1 MSLTIRK
8 RGSNYKF
15 IYNLTEIRARII
27 RLTSGSMVKEMRKY
41 IGEIGLTIT
50 AIIWGSGFVM
60 SALALDYYTPYQILA
75 VRFTIGAL
83 LLALVFHKRLRQLN
97 KSILWQ
103 GTVLGILLYAA
114 FALQTVGLQF
124 TTPSKNAFLTGVNV
138 VIVPFIA
145 FILYK
150 RKLDKFELGGAVL
163 ALIGVAVLSLQ
174 WSSSINIGDLLTL
187 GCAVMFAFHIFY
199 TGRFVSSVDPILLTL
214 LQMTVAAVIS
224 CITVIV
230 IGETSFSMDSAALS
244 SVLYLAVF
252 STTLAFLM
260 QTVAQK
266 HLSETKAAII
276 LSTES
281 VWGMVFSVA
290 LAYELLTFRMF
301 LGALIIFIAILLS
314 EVRPQLLRKRIPPQ
328 IKERKI

>member
-1 MSLTIRK
+1 MK
-8 RGSNYKF
+8 R
-15 IYNLTEIRARII
+15 
-27 RLTSGSMVKEMRKY
+27 Y

-60 SALALDYYTPYQILA
+60 SALALGFYTPYQILA
-75 VRFTIGAL
+75 VRFTIGAIL
-83 LLALVFHKRLRQLN
+83 LVLVFHKRLRQLD
-97 KSILWQ
+97 KSVLWK
-103 GTVLGILLYAA
+103 GALLGFLLYSA

-150 RKLDKFELGGAVL
+150 RKLDTFELFGAVL

-174 WSSSINIGDLLTL
+174 WSSSVNFGDVLTL

-199 TGRFVSSVDPILLTL
+199 TAKFVRTEDAVLLTL
-214 LQMTVAAVIS
+214 LQMGVAAVIS
-224 CITVIV
+224 CLTVIAL
-230 IGETSFSMDSAALS
+230 GETSFSTNPTGLSA
-244 SVLYLAVF
+244 VLYLAVF
-252 STTLAFLM
+252 STTVAFLM
-260 QTVAQK
+260 QTVGQK

-281 VWGMVFSVA
+281 VWGMAFSVA
-290 LAYELLTFRMF
+290 LAYEVLTFRMF
-301 LGALIIFIAILLS
+301 LGALLIFIAILLS
-314 EVRPQLLRKRIPPQ
+314 ETKPQLFKKRSSQQ
-328 IKERKI
+328 IKERKA